1 MATTF
6 DLSIHLNDF
15 TKITRARKALL
26 LLIANNLNSDILYAE
41 PVKLLFICTHNSRR
55 SQLAEV
61 LTDLLARYY
70 DLPVEAYSGGT
81 EATAF
86 YPKMVEALEGF
97 GMEFVSS
104 GEADNPVYHIIDYPV
119 KKYFSKVFNAA
130 ENPTKNFFACM
141 VCDEA
146 DKACPIV
153 NGAKYRFPLKYK
165 DPKAFDNSEEVDEVY
180 KNKVI
185 EIGTE
190 LNFIFHMLHKYR
202 LNA

>member
-6 DLSIHLNDF
+6 DLSVHLNDF

-26 LLIANNLNSDILYAE
+26 LLIANNLNADISYSN
-41 PVKLLFICTHNSRR
+41 PIKLLFICTHNSRR

-70 DLPVEAYSGGT
+70 DLPVDAYSGGT

-86 YPKMVEALEGF
+86 YHKMVEALEGF
-97 GMEFVSS
+97 GMEFVST
-104 GEADNPVYHIIDYPV
+104 GESENPVYHIIDYPA
-119 KKYFSKVFNAA
+119 KKYFSKVYDAA
-130 ENPTKNFFACM
+130 ENPTKNFFAFM
-141 VCDEA
+141 VCDHA
-146 DKACPIV
+146 DEACPV
-153 NGAKYRFPLKYK
+153 VTGAKYRFPLKYK
-165 DPKAFDNSEEVDEVY
+165 DPKAFDDSADVDEVY